1 MKSRIVT
8 AIGLVF
14 VVGFAGSVSARPDR
28 PDAKTARVPAT
39 VNVPAT
45 GRAASILGTA
55 WTAENTPIKFAHL
68 QLRNVVSGRVEAKA
82 EANEVGQFTFENVES
97 GSYAVE
103 LLNDAG
109 KVQVVGHVF
118 TIAPGETVA
127 TFVRLG
133 TKVPWVSNF
142 FTNSVSAVSATA
154 ASEGITALAPV
165 VRSVSAKN

>member
-1 MKSRIVT
+1 MKSRRVA

-14 VVGFAGSVSARPDR
+14 VLSVAGSVSARPDR
-28 PDAKTARVPAT
+28 PDAKKASGPAAVTVPA
-39 VNVPAT
+39 A

-55 WTAENTPIKFAHL
+55 WTAENTPIQFARL
-68 QLRNVVSGRVEAKA
+68 QLRNVVSGRVEARA
-82 EANEVGQFTFENVES
+82 QANEAGQFTFDSVES

-109 KVQVVGHVF
+109 KVLVVGHVF

-133 TKVPWVSNF
+133 TKVPWVANF

-165 VRSVSAKN
+165 VRPVSGKN